1 MSISRWLACSALLPV
16 LGCSSVPMLPGGA
29 NLATTGY
36 VDETS
41 AENVKSEL
49 PGALDSALV
58 DDRKQIAQL
67 QQRVLSQETEIEAS
81 KRQLEALS
89 NTIDQLRADVNS
101 QSETF
106 RELTRR
112 LQATADGL
120 DRALVAL
127 PKDTLRLFS
136 DALLEHLATLE
147 SAAESPARG
156 SGASPAAPAMT
167 DSVDAPSAD
176 GG

>member
-136 DALLEHLATLE
+136 DALLKHLAALE
-147 SAAESPARG
+147 SAE
-156 SGASPAAPAMT
+156 ASPAPAPG
-167 DSVDAPSAD
+167 APSKVPSAPDPQGAVRAD